1 MPGHI
6 IFHHPLPIEEQGT
19 SGSRVRVRAMLRA
32 FIELGYEVHGV
43 TGYSAQR
50 RHSIRRILRLLREG
64 QRFEFCYAENST
76 TPTLLTDRHHLP
88 LSPRLDHG
96 FFAQLGRAGVPVGV
110 FVRDVHWAQD
120 IYPPGFPAWKKL
132 VLNLFQRHDLR
143 MYRRHA
149 SQLFLPAQEMAQAL
163 PGGTGTLPV
172 EALPPGCSLHDVPE
186 EPPSD
191 PNHLLHLAYVGG
203 IRPPLYD
210 LSQLFAALRG
220 LECVHLTL
228 VCRKPEWEAM
238 KGQYGSF
245 NPRQVEVVH
254 ASGSRL
260 SRLLGKAD
268 VFMLAIGD
276 HPYLQLTVPV
286 KIMEAVGHGLPLACL
301 GDTLGARFVEQYG
314 LGWRLETV
322 EGLRELL
329 TRLHTDR
336 RLLAEKRGEVLAA
349 RGSHTWEARARQA
362 ADTLLALRQG

>member
-6 IFHHPLPIEEQGT
+6 IYHHPLPIEEQGA

-32 FIELGYEVHGV
+32 FIGLGYEVHGV

-50 RHSIRRILRLLREG
+50 RRAMKRILRLLREG
-64 QRFEFCYAENST
+64 TRFEFCYAENST
-76 TPTLLTDRHHLP
+76 TPTLLTDPHHLP
-88 LSPRLDHG
+88 LSPWLDASFFKRLRH
-96 FFAQLGRAGVPVGV
+96 AGIPVGMYI
-110 FVRDVHWAQD
+110 RDVHWAFD
-120 IYPPGFPAWKKL
+120 LYPAGFPAWKKS
-132 VLNLFQRHDLR
+132 VLAYFQRHDLR
-143 MYRRHA
+143 IYRRHA
-149 SQLFLPAQEMAQAL
+149 NQLFLPSMEMAPYI
-163 PGGTGTLPV
+163 PGGTGTVPV
-172 EALPPGCSLHDVPE
+172 AALPPGCALPDVPQ

-203 IRPPLYD
+203 ITPPLYD
-210 LSQLFAALRG
+210 LTGLLAALRG
-220 LECVHLTL
+220 LECVRLTL

-254 ASGSRL
+254 ASGERL
-260 SRLLGKAD
+260 GKLLRKAD
-268 VFMLAIGD
+268 VFAMTLGEHTYHEFAF
-276 HPYLQLTVPV
+276 PV

-314 LGWRLETV
+314 LGWRCETV

-336 RLLAEKRGEVLAA
+336 RLLAQKRGEVLAA
-349 RGSHTWEARARQA
+349 RESHTWEARARQA